1 MENNRKWNG
10 QLIGSENIFTGA
22 EVYKIEDVSDG
33 VNFYHSESSAPVKF
47 DKVLMALP
55 PAALRIIETP
65 TWSPDKMHAIR
76 ALHFEPLY
84 KIGLR
89 FKTRLWEKVSPPS
102 KGGQSITDLPSF
114 LPKNEK
120 ERICLGLRDLK
131 KVYGDQVDIDDQD
144 IQLTGQMKNQQ
155 ETPCFFPGQF
165 HTLFNIARAPE
176 GNDYFAGDM
185 PANVREPNVMPL
197 RPTTKQNLPK
207 HDYDYSDCIKANPM
221 AVYRDQRT

>member
-1 MENNRKWNG
+1 M
-10 QLIGSENIFTGA
+10 T
-22 EVYKIEDVSDG
+22 D
-33 VNFYHSESSAPVKF
+33 
-47 DKVLMALP
+47 
-55 PAALRIIETP
+55 
-65 TWSPDKMHAIR
+65 AI
-76 ALHFEPLY
+76 A
-84 KIGLR
+84 
-89 FKTRLWEKVSPPS
+89 
-102 KGGQSITDLPSF
+102 F

-165 HTLFNIARAPE
+165 RTLFNIARAPE
-176 GNDYFAGDM
+176 GNVYFAGKYLSIHHTWILGALDSALLACQQM
-185 PANVREPNVMPL
+185 LGEPNVMPL

-207 HDYDYSDCIKANPM
+207 HDYDYSDCIKAKPM

>member
-89 FKTRLWEKVSPPS
+89 FKTRLWEK
-102 KGGQSITDLPSF
+102 
-114 LPKNEK
+114 

-176 GNDYFAGDM
+176 GNDYFAGEYLS
-185 PANVREPNVMPL
+185 VHH
-197 RPTTKQNLPK
+197 T
-207 HDYDYSDCIKANPM
+207 
-221 AVYRDQRT
+221 